1 MTTALELRPT
11 VVTIGSGRRD
21 RPGGHDVRVLGPVD
35 VRSAGTPVAVPGV
48 KARAV
53 LTVLGLHPGRIVPA
67 GVLTQILWGDAPPR
81 MAAKAL
87 LTHVSTLRRCLGEGA
102 VLTHGS
108 GWTLGA
114 PTTDAALFE
123 RAAADGRE
131 AARAG
136 DALRALRS
144 FDNALAAWRGG
155 PELPATTGAN
165 VLMTRWR
172 EEHSG
177 VCEDRVD
184 ALLACGQH
192 AELVGML
199 ESAVAEAPLREHRWA
214 QLMLALYRAG
224 RQADALDAYRRIRH
238 LLDEQL
244 GVRPGPE
251 LRGLQA
257 AILAQHP
264 SLRPAPS
271 MASNPM
277 LRPQLTAIAE
287 RSRHLDTT

>member
-1 MTTALELRPT
+1 MTTALELRRT
-11 VVTIGSGRRD
+11 VVAVGSGRWGRPD
-21 RPGGHDVRVLGPVD
+21 RHDVGVLGPVE
-35 VRSAGTPVAVPGV
+35 VHAGTPVAVPGV

-67 GVLTQILWGDAPPR
+67 EALSQILWGEAPPHT
-81 MAAKAL
+81 AGKAL
-87 LTHVSTLRRCLGEGA
+87 QTHVSTLRRCLGDGV

-108 GWTLGA
+108 GWTLRVA
-114 PTTDAALFE
+114 TTDAAHFE
-123 RAAADGRE
+123 RARADGRE
-131 AARAG
+131 AMRAG
-136 DALRALRS
+136 DAALAARC

-155 PELPATTGAN
+155 PELPATPRATA
-165 VLMTRWR
+165 LLTRWR
-172 EEHSG
+172 EEHDG
-177 VCEDRVD
+177 VCDDRAD

-192 AELVGML
+192 AELIGML

-224 RQADALDAYRRIRH
+224 RQADALDAYQRVRR

-244 GVRPGPE
+244 GMRPGAE
-251 LRGLQA
+251 LRGLQVA
-257 AILAQHP
+257 VLNQHP

-277 LRPQLTAIAE
+277 PRPAA
-287 RSRHLDTT
+287 RSD